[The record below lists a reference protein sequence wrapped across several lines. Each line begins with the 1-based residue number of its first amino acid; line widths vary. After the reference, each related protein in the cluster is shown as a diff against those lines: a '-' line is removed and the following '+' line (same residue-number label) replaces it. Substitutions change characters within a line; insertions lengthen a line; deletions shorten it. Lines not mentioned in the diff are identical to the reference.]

1 MQTLPASLAE
11 HTFLAG
17 LEPKHVE
24 VITSCATGVRFPADR
39 LIFSEGDE
47 ANQFFLITDGKVS
60 LEAFHLERG
69 SIVIQTLGPGD
80 VLGWSWL
87 VPPYRWRLDA
97 RALEETHAFALDG
110 KQLRARCEEDPALG
124 FELLKRFAAVVEQR
138 LSATRLQLLDVYSRS
153 Y

>member
-1 MQTLPASLAE
+1 MQTVPASLVE
-11 HTFLAG
+11 HMFLAG
-17 LEPKHVE
+17 LEPKHVD
-24 VITSCATGVRFPADR
+24 VITSCATPVHFPADR
-39 LIFSEGDE
+39 LIISEGDE
-47 ANQFFLITDGKVS
+47 AHRFFLITEGKVA

-69 SIVIQTLGPGD
+69 AIVIQTLGPGD

-97 RALEETHAFALDG
+97 RAIEETHAFALDG
-110 KQLRARCEEDPALG
+110 RMLRAKCEEDPVLG

>member
-1 MQTLPASLAE
+1 M
-11 HTFLAG
+11 FLSG
-17 LEPKHVE
+17 MDPKHVE
-24 VITSCATGVRFPADR
+24 VITSCATSVRFPPDR
-39 LIFSEGDE
+39 LIISEGDE
-47 ANQFFLITDGKVS
+47 ANTFFLITEGRVA

-69 SIVIQTLGPGD
+69 AIVIQTLGPGD

-110 KQLRARCEEDPALG
+110 RFLRARCEEDPELG

>member
-1 MQTLPASLAE
+1 MQTLSADLAE

-17 LEPKHVE
+17 MDPRHMEIILG
-24 VITSCATGVRFPADR
+24 CARDERFAADR
-39 LIFSEGDE
+39 QIISEGDE
-47 ANQFFLITDGKVS
+47 ANWFYLIREGKVA

-69 SIVIQTLGPGD
+69 AIMIQTLGPGD

-97 RALEETHAFALDG
+97 RALSDTRVYALDG
-110 KQLRARCEEDPALG
+110 RRLREKCEENPELG
-124 FELLKRFAAVVEQR
+124 YELLKRFAAVVEQR
-138 LSATRLQLLDVYSRS
+138 LNATRLQLLDVYSRS